1 MADFLTLT
9 ELINVETLQ
18 CVQDAFSSVSGM
30 AALTTDVSGVPV
42 TQPSNFTDF
51 CMKYTRSTKIGEFRC
66 ALCDRRGGELA
77 MAAGHSCDYDC
88 HAGLV
93 DFAAPIMVGERMV
106 GSFIGGQVLAEPPDL
121 DRFRKI
127 DRKSVV

>member
-42 TQPSNFTDF
+42 TVGIIKENMNGFWLCCWYGLAAQFF
-51 CMKYTRSTKIGEFRC
+51 C
-66 ALCDRRGGELA
+66 
-77 MAAGHSCDYDC
+77 
-88 HAGLV
+88 
-93 DFAAPIMVGERMV
+93 
-106 GSFIGGQVLAEPPDL
+106 
-121 DRFRKI
+121 
-127 DRKSVV
+127 